1 MGRKL
6 TVSDRPTEELCE
18 AIYQIV
24 EEALKLKR
32 VVERKGPDSLDEKFR
47 NKKENRI
54 LEILDP
60 RETELGLRQI
70 WSYPVLTEDYDRKQN
85 LIAQCPYVLLGALE
99 INFLYNRNIIW
110 DQQTKLWLV
119 DLLHRYYPEMLEVYR
134 DGTVFL
140 YLPYTVNIR
149 EGVLIPLMG
158 HGPFATRTVAS
169 LGQRLVKALFIKGN
183 PLRVYVATENG
194 GSNMPEF
201 SWLQGLKGSLDY
213 KIISVPQAERV
224 IMEFLA
230 GREENGST
238 VILTQGAIRG
248 NDLYR
253 KLENRRLTRNGSN
266 LYVVACF
273 NDFNNPYAFNLNNS
287 GDCWHK
293 WRVLSN
299 LKEENVLVE
308 RLIPFRIDGKI

>member
-47 NKKENRI
+47 NKKESRI

-70 WSYPVLTEDYDRKQN
+70 WNYPVLTEHYDRKQN

-99 INFLYNRNIIW
+99 IDFMYNENIKW
-110 DQQTKLWLV
+110 NQQTKLWLV
-119 DLLHRYYPEMLEVYR
+119 DLLHRYYPEMLEVYP
-134 DGTVFL
+134 DGVMFF
-140 YLPYTVNIR
+140 YLPYTVNIK
-149 EGVLIPLMG
+149 EGMLIPLMG
-158 HGPFATRTVAS
+158 QGPFATRTVAS
-169 LGQRLVKALFIKGN
+169 LGQRIVKALSIKGN
-183 PLRVYVATENG
+183 PLKVYVATENG
-194 GSNMPEF
+194 GGDMPEF
-201 SWLQGLKGSLDY
+201 GWIHGLKGCIDY

-224 IMEFLA
+224 IMDFLS
-230 GREENGST
+230 GREEKGST

-253 KLENRRLTRNGSN
+253 KLENKRLTRNGNN

-287 GDCWHK
+287 GENWLK
-293 WRVLSN
+293 WRMLSDLREDN
-299 LKEENVLVE
+299 MLVE
-308 RLIPFRIDGKI
+308 RLIPFRIDRKI